1 MYGVE
6 WEHFCTGFWLGHQ
19 GMIEYHVQMF
29 YLIKYI
35 RGQLHTHICTV
46 RVVALSRMER
56 SCTSEAED
64 DSPGPVSPDTEL
76 YFGPNPTPRYML
88 QEKSCQALH
97 MERSS
102 E

>member
-1 MYGVE
+1 MGMDSEKRRQRMIAE
-6 WEHFCTGFWLGHQ
+6 WVKLAAKNNMMTEPNIVYPL
-19 GMIEYHVQMF
+19 
-29 YLIKYI
+29 L
-35 RGQLHTHICTV
+35 TV
-46 RVVALSRMER
+46 RVVALSRMKR

-64 DSPGPVSPDTEL
+64 ASPGPVSPDTEL

-88 QEKSCQALH
+88 QEKLCQALH